1 MDNPV
6 IFLFKH
12 SGKESYIQI
21 QGELSPKTVYD
32 IYSFLSDSLSPH
44 CQHLTIDLKEIDQYT
59 TFGTFLLS
67 SVVRELKKTIQS
79 IRILGIS
86 SGQEGN
92 FKNLGMLNLP
102 EYNPSCGFE
111 GTTSLMEG

>member
-6 IFLFKH
+6 NFLFKH

-21 QGELSPKTVYD
+21 QGELSPKTVYN
-32 IYSFLSDSLSPH
+32 IYSFLNDSLSPH

-67 SVVRELKKTIQS
+67 SVVRELKKTVQS
-79 IRILGIS
+79 VRILGIS

-92 FKNLGMLNLP
+92 FKNLGMVNVP
-102 EYNPSCGFE
+102 EYASPCGFK
-111 GTTSLMEG
+111 GTTSLMRG

>member
-6 IFLFKH
+6 NFLFKH

-32 IYSFLSDSLSPH
+32 IYSFLNSSSFNH
-44 CQHLTIDLKEIDQYT
+44 CQHLTIDLKEINQYT

-67 SVVRELKKTIQS
+67 SVVRELKKTVQS

-92 FKNLGMLNLP
+92 FKNLGMVNVP
-102 EYNPSCGFE
+102 EYASPCGFK
-111 GTTSLMEG
+111 GTTSLMRG